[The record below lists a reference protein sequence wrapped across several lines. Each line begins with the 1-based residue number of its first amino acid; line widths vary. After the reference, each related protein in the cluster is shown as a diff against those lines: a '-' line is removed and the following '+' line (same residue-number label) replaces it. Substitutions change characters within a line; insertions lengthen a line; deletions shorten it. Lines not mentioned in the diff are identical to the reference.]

1 MDSALSE
8 LNTAHSISDLEAL
21 GAIYGAPAMAS
32 IKKEVDYIHPYYRK
46 LVEAAPFAVLAT
58 NGPEGLDA
66 SPRGDPAGFIRVYD
80 ERTLLLPDRRGN
92 NRIDSLRNIVHDPRV
107 ALLLL
112 IPGVGET
119 LRVNGMASITT
130 DSALMESFSVNGK
143 LPLSV
148 LIIKVEKV
156 FFQCSRAILRS
167 RLWDPGLHVE
177 RGALPSA
184 GAILEALSNAEID
197 GVKYD
202 SDLPERIQKT
212 MY

>member
-1 MDSALSE
+1 LS
-8 LNTAHSISDLEAL
+8 NFNIAHQVTDLEAL
-21 GAIYGAPAMAS
+21 EAIYGSPGAAS
-32 IKKEVDYIHPYYRK
+32 IKKEVNYLHPHYRS

-58 NGPEGLDA
+58 NGPQGLDA
-66 SPRGDPAGFIRVYD
+66 SPRGDPAGFIRVFN
-80 ERTLLLPDRRGN
+80 EKTLLLPDRRGN

-119 LRVNGMASITT
+119 LRINGKAAITT
-130 DSALMESFSVNGK
+130 DNSLLEQFSVNGK

-148 LIIKVEKV
+148 LVITVEEV

-167 RLWDPGLHVE
+167 RLWDPAFHVV
-177 RGALPSA
+177 RGSLPSA
-184 GAILEALSNAEID
+184 GAILEALSDAEID
-197 GVKYD
+197 GAKYD
-202 SDLPERIQKT
+202 SDLPERIKKT